1 MIISRESLMS
11 LEAYH
16 KARPEMRKQIIEHKK
31 IRTVQ
36 LGNHVSLLFEDEMTL
51 ARSIRNRLPVD
62 SYIQ

>member
-51 ARSIRNRLPVD
+51 RYR
-62 SYIQ
+62 